1 MVSLESLIAAKLRSD
16 NDPDA
21 GDSQPLL
28 DRSAGEGYTGSTSYF
43 PRTDWIS
50 DASHDQ

>member
-16 NDPDA
+16 NDADA

-28 DRSAGEGYTGSTSYF
+28 DRSAGQGYNGNTSYF
-43 PRTDWIS
+43 SRTDWIS
-50 DASHDQ
+50 DASHGQ